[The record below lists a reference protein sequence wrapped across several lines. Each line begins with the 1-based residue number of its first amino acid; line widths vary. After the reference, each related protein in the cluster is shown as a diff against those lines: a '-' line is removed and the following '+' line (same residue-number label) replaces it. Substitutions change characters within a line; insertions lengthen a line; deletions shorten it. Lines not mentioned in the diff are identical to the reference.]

1 MAKENIYEKALDLM
15 IEEALEIVSDS
26 ECETIGKVEEHEF
39 SKEHQMKMKKLFNR
53 LQREEWGRQIVK
65 YSKRAACICL
75 IGFVLF
81 TASVCSVSAWRT
93 WFLDFFFDEDAPN
106 SKFNFNETDRAYYRD
121 ENISLSYIPRGF
133 ESTRNTVSENIIIL
147 LFEKDDLYF
156 TVSVKSL
163 NGQGSVDTE
172 DATVSRIDI
181 NGSEAILI
189 EKKDANQI
197 MWRDDESIFNV
208 TGNISSD
215 EIVKIAKNLK
225 KI

>member
-1 MAKENIYEKALDLM
+1 MAKENMCEKALDLM
-15 IEEALEIVSDS
+15 IEEALEIVGNS
-26 ECETIGKVEEHEF
+26 ECEAIGTAEEHEF
-39 SKEHQMKMKKLFNR
+39 SKEHELKMKKLFNK
-53 LQREEWGRQIVK
+53 LQREDRSRKIIK
-65 YSKRAACICL
+65 FSKRAACICL
-75 IGFVLF
+75 VGFVLF

-106 SKFNFNETDRAYYRD
+106 SKFNYNETDRAYYKD
-121 ENISLSYIPRGF
+121 DNISLSYIPQGF
-133 ESTRNTVSENIIIL
+133 ESTRNTVSEHIIML

-156 TVSVKSL
+156 TVSVKPL

-181 NGSEAILI
+181 NDSEAILM

-197 MWRDDESIFNV
+197 IWRDDESIFTV
-208 TGNISSD
+208 VGNISSD